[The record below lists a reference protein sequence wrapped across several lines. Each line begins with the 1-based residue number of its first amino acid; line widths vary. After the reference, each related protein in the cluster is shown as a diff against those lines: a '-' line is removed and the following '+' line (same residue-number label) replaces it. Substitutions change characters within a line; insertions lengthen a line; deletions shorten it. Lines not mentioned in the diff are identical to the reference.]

1 MMKLPRTIETLRKRS
16 ATLQGLL
23 ARGADEAKLLK
34 AAERVREARIQVRR
48 AQFGLVPVAD
58 SPQRDRQLKNLG
70 AKTDAAVATS
80 ATAILAEFRKN
91 MRHRSL

>member
-34 AAERVREARIQVRR
+34 AAERVRNARIQVVR
-48 AQFGLVPVAD
+48 AQMGLVPVAD
-58 SPQRDRQLKNLG
+58 SPKRDRQLKNLR
-70 AKTDAAVATS
+70 ATIDATVAMS
-80 ATAILAEFRKN
+80 AAAILAEFKRAIWQ
-91 MRHRSL
+91 